1 MLRGVAIAVTFD
13 VGRIRRITQRDLRTY
28 HVWLIWMRVPVDDG
42 CQPTSNVALPPT
54 GPWTSSGQ
62 NGCDPGD
69 RFLRSSLRSLRSC
82 PDSSGRLI
90 PGSHFKAAFRCPTE
104 CPQWHETQGL
114 PVVRPR
120 KVFVRGLA
128 MFASALTILT
138 AVGTLS
144 GSSAADAATVTSGFY
159 LDLGASVSVGI
170 QPTAQHPSGSR
181 TRHGF
186 SNDLIVYEA
195 SRGISL
201 SLTELG
207 CPGESVATMVNGQD
221 GCYHAGDSQLADAI
235 TFLNAHHDQTGLVTI
250 DLGFNS
256 VVPCLRT
263 AVVDP
268 NCVQQSL
275 AEVGPQLTSI
285 LTVLKAAA
293 GPDVTFVG
301 MSFADPYVAEVA
313 NGISSQVH
321 ALASLRAISQL
332 DQTLATIYQSQGI
345 PMANVARVFHLHLTS
360 PKTGASGARVLTNA
374 ATVCRLTW
382 MCAAAPY
389 GPNIHPSAAGYE
401 AIADAIIA
409 VLPPPFR

>member
-1 MLRGVAIAVTFD
+1 M
-13 VGRIRRITQRDLRTY
+13 
-28 HVWLIWMRVPVDDG
+28 
-42 CQPTSNVALPPT
+42 
-54 GPWTSSGQ
+54 
-62 NGCDPGD
+62 
-69 RFLRSSLRSLRSC
+69 
-82 PDSSGRLI
+82 
-90 PGSHFKAAFRCPTE
+90 
-104 CPQWHETQGL
+104 
-114 PVVRPR
+114 VRPR
-120 KVFVRGLA
+120 KVYARGLA
-128 MFASALTILT
+128 MFAAALTIFT

-144 GSSAADAATVTSGFY
+144 GPSATSAATVTSGFY

-186 SNDLIVYEA
+186 SNDLIAYEA
-195 SRGISL
+195 SRGVSL

-235 TFLNAHHDQTGLVTI
+235 AFLNAHHDQTGLVTI
-250 DLGFNS
+250 DLGFNT

-275 AEVGPQLTSI
+275 TQVGLQLTSI

-293 GPDVTFVG
+293 GPHVTFVG
-301 MSFADPYVAEVA
+301 ISFADPYLARA
-313 NGISSQVH
+313 ASGTSGRVH
-321 ALASLRAISQL
+321 ARASLWAISQL

-345 PMANVARVFHLHLTS
+345 PMANVARVFHLHQTS
-360 PKTGASGARVLTNA
+360 PTNGASGTRVLTNV
-374 ATVCRLTW
+374 ATVCHLTW

-389 GPNIHPSAAGYE
+389 GPNIHPNAAGYE

-409 VLPPPFR
+409 VLPPPFRRNRVSPAQPIRVSQDHDDAAHLEI